1 MEHITDHT
9 QSLDLNPRQ
18 IYIIVRKHNR
28 KFLKTFES
36 IAQKSAKDDI
46 RFCVIDTTAFDE
58 QPAQISDLYRQFL
71 DEGTGNPW
79 DFVVRDYPNSKHHF
93 SFSCEH
99 IWGQNESDIRHQLES
114 LKEWQGRKIWDTI
127 TSFFLEKYERR
138 SCSIMRIKDIRR
150 MLNDIQRSKGC
161 SDDVC
166 EQNIIALNE
175 ALTYR
180 ESAEQVLS
188 AVRAFFGD
196 QAHIMDAF
204 MHIKTPRDISDRYML
219 TFMETGGTISR
230 PSLRIVKSLQT
241 KKGIHTRFSLEIKT
255 GTDEI
260 FYPEFKMLAAFAFYI
275 LSMKEAGIH
284 IRKTDF
290 YPDSGSLYFK
300 HYCMEF
306 AAIIATIGENLY
318 THSGEAL
325 HKAEQEC
332 MEFHTKMLKDEKFWQ
347 NITFRCDEAIKK
359 TMKEKGSPFL
369 LHPLGTGN
377 KPERWLEIPE
387 DYIDLS
393 DPDFSKAYGRNF
405 AHIRN
410 TGLFDYLDTEELKA
424 VSALRKMSSAKE
436 TPIFTANKQSEKT
449 EKMEKKTIICCG
461 QYNFDAIW
469 KRIFDANGKKLRDE
483 LHTEEIG
490 GTAGNVACM
499 TAYLGWH
506 SYPLLQV
513 GTYPQDLQTRKDFE
527 RYGCD
532 TRFVL
537 TNENANVTLYE
548 TFHHMDE
555 QGHNLQHTKETVA
568 LWKEK
573 KNKDVKEGSPI
584 RTFSKTHAPF
594 SGFPRVRTLNV
605 KEEAPAFVEKLDF
618 VPDVFFFDDPAAGWR
633 YLAEA
638 LHQKGTLVYFE
649 AELNGKNLKELL
661 PCMMLADIVKFSDEH
676 DEDYSFVEKMK
687 DKLIIQTLGSKGIR
701 FNLRGQGWQTLD
713 PVVNEHVVD
722 TEGCGDWTSSTF
734 LTGLMKRDCL
744 KLDQITEQVVRESL
758 KEAQQM
764 ASLNVSYIGSKGLIY
779 DDKEFGL
786 AKSDYVD
793 PYRPL
798 MALKPLPY
806 KHIKKLDDI
815 PAKDYR
821 EYDDAESFVYNSG
834 HERMHGEDWYFGKQ
848 AKDLLKEPGKALP
861 AGVHADPKTTCSVM
875 SNFYPCVLEFDG
887 KTFNSA
893 EQMYHYYRYQEYPLV
908 QDVIMRQKKGSDVK
922 SACQDFKRYDSNHN
936 DVRWKYMTLCIE
948 LKYLQCK
955 TFRDK
960 LIATDGLYL
969 VESTPGFD
977 IHGSTIPGSHETRG
991 GTFRGHDVST
1001 KYIGMNGCGRCMMAV
1016 RDKFRGWTEAQ
1027 LKAYTPSTD
1036 LAEWWNSSPTYLE
1049 QLEGMGRND

>member
-1 MEHITDHT
+1 MEHITDHS

-18 IYIIVRKHNR
+18 IYIVIRKHNR
-28 KFLKTFES
+28 RYLKTFES
-36 IAQKSAKDDI
+36 IARDSQRDDI
-46 RFCVIDTTAFDE
+46 RFCIIDTTAFE
-58 QPAQISDLYRQFL
+58 EHPSQISGLYLQFL
-71 DEGTGNPW
+71 NEEGDTPW
-79 DFVVRDYPNSKHHF
+79 DFIVRDYPENRSDYR
-93 SFSCEH
+93 FSCHH
-99 IWGQNESDIRHQLES
+99 IISPNAADIRTQLED
-114 LKEWQGRKIWDTI
+114 LREDQERDIWHAITRIFREKLIQSTAAISKRRAFYDT
-127 TSFFLEKYERR
+127 LE
-138 SCSIMRIKDIRR
+138 
-150 MLNDIQRSKGC
+150 NIQRSRGC
-161 SDDVC
+161 TEEAC
-166 EQNIIALNE
+166 RRNIGEL
-175 ALTYR
+175 
-180 ESAEQVLS
+180 ESFFGTRQRSPQQET
-188 AVRAFFGD
+188 AVRTFIAD
-196 QAHIMDAF
+196 QIHIMDTF
-204 MHIKTPRDISDRYML
+204 MNVRTPREISDRYMQ

-230 PSLRIVKSLQT
+230 PGLRIVRSSQA
-241 KKGIHTRFSLEIKT
+241 KKGIHARFSLEIRT
-255 GTDEI
+255 GTGET
-260 FYPEFKMLAAFAFYI
+260 FFPEFKMLAAFAFYV
-275 LSMKEAGIH
+275 LSMREAGIH

-290 YPDSGSLYFK
+290 DPGQESRYCK
-300 HYCMEF
+300 HYCMEL
-306 AAIIATIGENLY
+306 AAIIASLGENLF
-318 THSGEAL
+318 THKGDSLLEAER
-325 HKAEQEC
+325 KC
-332 MEFHTKMLKDEKFWQ
+332 MDFHEKMLRDEKFWQ
-347 NITFRCDEAIKK
+347 NVTFRCDEAIKK
-359 TMKEKGSPFL
+359 ALGEKGSPFL
-369 LHPLGTGN
+369 LRPLGVGS
-377 KPERWLEIPE
+377 KPERWLEISE

-393 DPDFSKAYGRNF
+393 DPEFSEAFRKNF
-405 AHIRN
+405 EHIRN
-410 TGLFDYLDTEELKA
+410 RGLFSHLDREEKNS
-424 VSALRKMSSAKE
+424 VSALKDLSSAE
-436 TPIFTANKQSEKT
+436 TSPIFTANKQTVKT
-449 EKMEKKTIICCG
+449 EKMGKKTIICCG

-469 KRIFDANGKKLRDE
+469 KRICDANGKKLRDE

-513 GTYPQDLQTRKDFE
+513 GTYPQDIQTRKDFE

-537 TNENANVTLYE
+537 TNENANVTLYG

-594 SGFPRVRTLNV
+594 SGFPRVKALSV
-605 KEEAPAFVEKLDF
+605 KEEAPAFLEKLDF

-638 LHQKGTLVYFE
+638 LHKKGTLVYFE

-661 PCMMLADIVKFSDEH
+661 PCMMQADIVKFSDEH
-676 DEDYSFVEKMK
+676 PEDYSFVDKMN
-687 DKLIIQTLGSKGIR
+687 DKLVIQTLGSKGIR
-701 FNLRGQGWQTLD
+701 FNLCGRGCQTIA
-713 PVVNEHVVD
+713 PVVNRHVVD

-758 KEAQQM
+758 EEAQQM
-764 ASLNVSYIGSKGLIY
+764 ASRNVSYIGSKGLIY

-821 EYDDAESFVYNSG
+821 EYEEAGSFVYNSG
-834 HERMHGEDWYFGKQ
+834 HERMHGKDCYFGKQ
-848 AKDLLKEPGKALP
+848 AKELLKEPGKALP
-861 AGVHADPKTTCSVM
+861 AGVHADPKTICSVM

-908 QDVIMRQKKGSDVK
+908 QDVIMRQTKGSDVK

-955 TFRDK
+955 AFRDK
-960 LIATDGLYL
+960 LIATDGLFL
-969 VESTPGFD
+969 VESTPGYD
-977 IHGSTIPGSHETRG
+977 IHGSTIPGSHETLG

-1027 LKAYTPSTD
+1027 LKAYTPSSV
-1036 LAEWWNSSPTYLE
+1036 LEEWWNASPVYLE
-1049 QLEGMGRND
+1049 QLEGMGI